1 MPKKALHH
9 NIIIPFLIFNNNNS
23 SFCGFPQC
31 NLGYFFIHLHSSAQG
46 TFKRILMQY
55 NTDINIIGSIP
66 DYHLIYRSLPLLI
79 NNPAELENILV
90 TNNEFD
96 FRTEKSRKRF
106 LSLLNSAFVSKS
118 EAIDE
123 LASSLMLSFKN
134 DENAQALLLFWL
146 FSINNKLFFELN
158 RDIFLKYYLQGRA
171 ELPKEAVVAYIKDLI
186 STNEDLKGK
195 WSEITIETIASKY
208 LTVLKKLKLVEG
220 TKKKKF
226 TLVRVSDELL
236 AVFVH
241 IISLLD
247 NKKANFLE
255 DDFLSL
261 TFISKE
267 NILARLKQIGKKE
280 WIKLNFNGVSL
291 QVEPVFNN
299 NNIIDGIF
307 RRA

>member
-1 MPKKALHH
+1 
-9 NIIIPFLIFNNNNS
+9 
-23 SFCGFPQC
+23 
-31 NLGYFFIHLHSSAQG
+31 
-46 TFKRILMQY
+46 MQY

-66 DYHLIYRSLPLLI
+66 DYHLIYKALPLLI
-79 NNPAELENILV
+79 NNPKELENILV

-186 STNEDLKGK
+186 NTNQDLKGK

-208 LTVLKKLKLVEG
+208 LTVLKKLKLLEG

-255 DDFLSL
+255 DDFLSF